1 MKIIITESQYNEL
14 NKFDDVYDG
23 LDPYY
28 RRRID
33 FIDIKGEIDRRIDN
47 TTSKYIQLNPRGIS
61 GRIHDIIH
69 GVAWDTIPSEWG
81 GILDDDK
88 LIDYVN
94 EMTDRIKK
102 KYHGYIMTKIL
113 KILENEDNNN

>member
-14 NKFDDVYDG
+14 NKVDDVYDG

-47 TTSKYIQLNPRGIS
+47 TTSKYIKLNPRGIA
-61 GRIHDIIH
+61 GRIYDIIS
-69 GVAWDTIPSEWG
+69 GVVWDTIPYEWETE
-81 GILDDDK
+81 IED
-88 LIDYVN
+88 
-94 EMTDRIKK
+94 IKK
-102 KYHGYIMTKIL
+102 STYVVNMIDKVKMKFGNYIKERL
-113 KILENEDNNN
+113 NKILEDEDNN